1 MDGREGKGCCLTL
14 GLEPAFSPSA
24 ALIWLGFLMLKRLT
38 PSFSFLFVKIVLDGE
53 VCRKKTLLVTTYV
66 MLLWFCLF
74 VFNIESVCFLVVSEH
89 LALT

>member
-53 VCRKKTLLVTTYV
+53 VCCKKTLLVTTYV

-74 VFNIESVCFLVVSEH
+74 LISNQYVFLLYLSI
-89 LALT
+89 